1 MIQPSGINKALL
13 HLSRY
18 TAANY
23 APDRAYENVIPLKN

>member
-23 APDRAYENVIPLKN
+23 APDRACDNVILLQN

>member
-23 APDRAYENVIPLKN
+23 APDRAYENVILLKN